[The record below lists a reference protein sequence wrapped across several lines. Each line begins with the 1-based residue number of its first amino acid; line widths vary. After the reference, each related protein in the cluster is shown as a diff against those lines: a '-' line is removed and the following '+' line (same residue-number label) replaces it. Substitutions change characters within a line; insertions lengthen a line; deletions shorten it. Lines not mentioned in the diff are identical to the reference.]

1 MNKIIKLFSLLIF
14 ALILSIPVLSQG
26 YRIEV
31 NIEGIK
37 DTSIYLAYH
46 FGNKKLVLDTLYLDK
61 QGEGVFKGDKKLD
74 AGIYLIALPN
84 MNFFELIVDKDQE
97 FSVSTDTTDLLKFM
111 KFKGSTQNSIFI
123 EYQRFMAEQQKESGA
138 LATRRKLNKEN
149 SDSLNAITEEMKML
163 DRKVKDYW
171 NIIISENEG
180 MLISSLINAMRP
192 PEPPDFDIPD
202 NIANKDSMRWVLG
215 YNYNKDHFLDSID
228 FSDQRLLRTPVLQA
242 KIDRYFNNVLIQK
255 PDSVIPE
262 ITKIVDRCRAND
274 KVFQYVVIYLLNN
287 FLKSNIMGMDEVFVR
302 VAEDY
307 YLSGEADWV
316 DSTSLVKIRDR
327 VYKIKPNLIGYVA
340 RDLKME
346 TETGEW
352 VSLHQVNA
360 KYIVL
365 YFWETDC
372 GHCKISTPLLY
383 DIYKKNKDKGLEV
396 FTVYTQ
402 DKKQEWLDYIN
413 DKGFDWIN
421 AWDPKQS
428 TFFRLFYD
436 IYSTPTVY
444 LLDENKKIIAK
455 RISVEALG
463 EMLDR
468 LL

>member
-1 MNKIIKLFSLLIF
+1 MNKIVKLFSLLISAF
-14 ALILSIPVLSQG
+14 ILSIPVFSQG

-31 NIEGIK
+31 KIEGIR

-46 FGNKKLVLDTLYLDK
+46 FGDKKLVQDTLYLDK
-61 QGEGVFKGDKKLD
+61 QGEGVFDGDEKLD

-84 MNFFELIVDKDQE
+84 MNFFELIVDKDQD
-97 FSVSTDTTDLLKFM
+97 FSVSTDTTDLLKFL
-111 KFKGSTQNSIFI
+111 KFNGSTQNSIFI
-123 EYQRFMAEQQKESGA
+123 KYQRFMAEQQKKSGS
-138 LATRRKLNKEN
+138 LANRRKLNKEN
-149 SDSLNAITEEMKML
+149 SDSLDAITEEMKIL
-163 DRKVKDYW
+163 DSKVKEYW
-171 NIIISENEG
+171 NMITSENEG

-192 PEPPDFDIPD
+192 PEPPDFEIPE
-202 NIANKDSMRWVLG
+202 NIANKDSIRWVLG
-215 YNYNKDHFLDSID
+215 YNHNKNHFLDSID
-228 FSDQRLLRTPVLQA
+228 FSDQRLLRTPVLLA
-242 KIDRYFNNVLIQK
+242 KLERYFNNILIQR
-255 PDSVIPE
+255 PDSVTPE
-262 ITKIVDRCRAND
+262 ITKIVNRCRANE
-274 KVFQYVVIYLLNN
+274 KVFQYVVTYLLNN
-287 FLKSNIMGMDEVFVR
+287 FLKSNIMGMDEVFVNI
-302 VAEDY
+302 AEDY

-316 DSTSLVKIRDR
+316 DSTSLAKIRDR
-327 VYKIKPNLIGYVA
+327 VYKLKPNLIGNVA

-352 VSLHQVNA
+352 ISLHQINA

-372 GHCKISTPLLY
+372 GHCKTSTPALY

-402 DKKQEWLDYIN
+402 DNKREWLDYIN

-421 AWDPKQS
+421 AWDPNQS

-463 EMLDR
+463 KMLDS